1 MSGSLVLF
9 LYLVATVC
17 FIFGLKK
24 LASPKSAPTGNLL
37 GAIGMAIAVL
47 TTLVSWEG
55 RETNNLPWI
64 LIALVGGAGVGGVLA
79 KRIQMTAMPQL
90 VAAFNGFGGLASAIV
105 ALGEVMH
112 WQFDPGADSAGSAAF
127 GILIGCLTFTGSIV
141 AFAKLQGLKL
151 GGLIQS
157 GPMTFPG
164 QQLLNGGA
172 FALAALFT
180 FLYTQNTGAE
190 VWPFL
195 IVPVALALGYL
206 ATIPIGGADMPVV
219 IALLNSFSGIAASAA
234 GFVTRNPMLIVAG
247 ALVGASGIIL
257 TVIMCKGM
265 NRSLANVLFAAFG
278 TGDDGGGPAVA
289 GGETRTVR
297 NYTPEDGAI
306 LLANAR
312 SVIVVPGYGLAV
324 AQAQHNVR
332 ELCDLIEKNGAD
344 IKYAI
349 HPVAGRMPGHM
360 NVLLAE
366 ANVPYNQLLD
376 LDEVN
381 PYFENADVA
390 LVVGAND
397 VVNPGARTDTNSPIY
412 GMPILDAD
420 KARNVI
426 ILKRSLGTGFAGT
439 GNELFFDD
447 KTMMLFGDA
456 KDTILKLIAEVKAL

>member
-1 MSGSLVLF
+1 MSPSLVLF
-9 LYLVATVC
+9 LYLVATTC

-24 LASPKSAPTGNLL
+24 LASPKSAPLGNLL
-37 GAIGMAIAVL
+37 GAIGMAIAVG
-47 TTLVSWEG
+47 TTLLDWEG
-55 RETNNLPWI
+55 RTTHNLPWI
-64 LIALVGGAGVGGVLA
+64 LVALIGGAVVGGVLA

-90 VAAFNGFGGLASAIV
+90 VAAFNGFGGLASAVV
-105 ALGEVMH
+105 ALGEILHVAPH
-112 WQFDPGADSAGSAAF
+112 NGTDAAVAAF
-127 GILIGCLTFTGSIV
+127 GIAIGCLTFTGSIV

-151 GGLIQS
+151 GGLIRS
-157 GPMTFPG
+157 GPMTFGG
-164 QQLLNGGA
+164 QKILNGGM
-172 FALAALFT
+172 FAVTALFT
-180 FLYTQNTGAE
+180 VLYAQRPDAA

-195 IVPVALALGYL
+195 VVPVSLALGYL

-234 GFVTRNPMLIVAG
+234 GFVTNNPILIVAG

-265 NRSLANVLFAAFG
+265 NRSLAHVLFAAFG
-278 TGDDGGGPAVA
+278 TGDSGGGTAAA

-297 NYTPEDGAI
+297 NYTAEDGAI
-306 LLANAR
+306 LLHNAR

-332 ELCDLIEKNGAD
+332 ELCDLLEKNGVD
-344 IKYAI
+344 VKYAI

-381 PYFENADVA
+381 PYFESADVA

-397 VVNPGARTDTNSPIY
+397 VVNPGARTDTDSPIY
-412 GMPILDAD
+412 GMPILNAD

-426 ILKRSLGTGFAGT
+426 LLKRSLGTGFAGT
-439 GNELFFDD
+439 ANEIFFYD

-456 KDTILKLIAEVKAL
+456 KDTILQLIAEVKAL